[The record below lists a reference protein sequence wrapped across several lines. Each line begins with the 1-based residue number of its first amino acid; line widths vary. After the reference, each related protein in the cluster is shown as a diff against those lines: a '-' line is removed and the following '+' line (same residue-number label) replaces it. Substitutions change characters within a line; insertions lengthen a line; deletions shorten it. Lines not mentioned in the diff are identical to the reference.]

1 MNPKA
6 IFSKLPGL
14 NQPRTSSPYI
24 SLTSPI
30 TRSTLHSLKKRFS
43 ALRSKYPQ
51 ELEWPATSTSALT
64 KEDLRPRAAVL
75 VPLCNVNGQPGLLL
89 EVRGKLRNH
98 GGEVSFPGGK
108 VDPTDESHI
117 AAALRETNEELGID
131 PAQVEILGSLA
142 PPQISLG
149 GLLVFPY
156 IGFIHARAGTIENE
170 AKIGDTALPSF
181 PMSSIRPSFPEV
193 AHAFHLSLADIV
205 DLDQRQRLRA
215 HSFREGAPYW
225 SIDVTDKVS
234 GAPGLTWADASGI
247 DEIGGSD
254 QPGKLEVWGL
264 TGWYVNVLMKWLDVY
279 H

>member
-1 MNPKA
+1 MSASA
-6 IFSKLPGL
+6 ILSKVSGL
-14 NQPRTSSPYI
+14 NRPRTSSPYL

-30 TRSTLHSLKKRFS
+30 TRNTLHSLKERFGIM
-43 ALRSKYPQ
+43 RDKYPQ
-51 ELEWPATSTSALT
+51 EPEWPITSTSTLT
-64 KEDLRPRAAVL
+64 EEDLGPRAAVL
-75 VPLCNVNGQPGLLL
+75 VPLCNVDGQPGLLL

-142 PPQISLG
+142 PPQISLR
-149 GLLVFPY
+149 GLRVFPY
-156 IGFIHARAGTIENE
+156 VGFVHAQPSNFET
-170 AKIGDTALPSF
+170 KSGDTALSSF
-181 PMSSIRPSFPEV
+181 PMDSIRPSLPEV
-193 AHAFHLSLADIV
+193 AHAFHLPLADIV
-205 DLDQRQRLRA
+205 DLDQRQRLRD
-215 HSFREGAPYW
+215 HSFRQGRPYW

-234 GAPGLTWADASGI
+234 EAPGLTWASATGI
-247 DEIGGSD
+247 DEVGGSD

-264 TGWYVNVLMKWLDVY
+264 TGWYVNVLMQWLDLY

>member
-1 MNPKA
+1 MSSKA

-14 NQPRTSSPYI
+14 NQPRTSSPYL

-30 TRSTLHSLKKRFS
+30 TRNTLQTLKKRFS
-43 ALRSKYPQ
+43 VIRNKYPKD
-51 ELEWPATSTSALT
+51 LEWPATASSALT
-64 KEDLRPRAAVL
+64 EEDLRPRAAVL

-131 PAQVEILGSLA
+131 PTQVEMLGSLA
-142 PPQISLG
+142 PPQISLR
-149 GLLVFPY
+149 GLRVFPY
-156 IGFIHARAGTIENE
+156 IGFIHARSSTTEAE
-170 AKIGDTALPSF
+170 AKSGDAALPSL

-193 AHAFHLSLADIV
+193 AHVFHLPLADIA
-205 DLDQRQRLRA
+205 DLDQRQRLRV

-234 GAPGLTWADASGI
+234 EAPGLTWADTTGI

-254 QPGKLEVWGL
+254 RPGKLEVWGL
-264 TGWYVNVLMKWLDVY
+264 TGWYVNVLMQWLDVY

>member
-1 MNPKA
+1 MGSNNVL
-6 IFSKLPGL
+6 SKLSGL
-14 NQPRTSSPYI
+14 NRPRTSSPYL

-30 TRSTLHSLKKRFS
+30 TQNTLHSLKKRFGVM
-43 ALRSKYPQ
+43 RNKYPQ
-51 ELEWPATSTSALT
+51 EPKWPITPTANSTE
-64 KEDLRPRAAVL
+64 EDLRRRAAVL
-75 VPLCNVNGQPGLLL
+75 VPLCNVNGRPGLLL

-108 VDPTDESHI
+108 VDTTDESHT

-142 PPQISLG
+142 PPQISLR
-149 GLLVFPY
+149 GLRVFPY
-156 IGFIHARAGTIENE
+156 IGFVHARPSNVETET
-170 AKIGDTALPSF
+170 KSGDTALSSF

-193 AHAFHLSLADIV
+193 AHAFHLPLADIV
-205 DLDQRQRLRA
+205 DLDQRQRLRV

-234 GAPGLTWADASGI
+234 EAPGLTWADATGV
-247 DEIGGSD
+247 DEAGGSD

-264 TGWYVNVLMKWLDVY
+264 TGWYVNVLMQWLDVY